1 MLADAA
7 RNLDALASG
16 LAAIGDCDWHSHG
29 AWLAA
34 AAQFSAAPA
43 ARIDDPAIVLHAL
56 AGGLPAPACAT
67 LRDAHLRAVLAA
79 SAPYPS
85 TERLLRKQL
94 RVGYL
99 AGPADDSL
107 QDALLA
113 GLLACHA
120 RESFEPVVYA
130 YAGLDTPLA
139 VACRANA
146 VLLRPIAHLKPHEAQ
161 GLVRVDDIDVLVD
174 LCGLHDRRAAAL
186 LLLRPAR
193 AHVHLATSLSA
204 AAHRAM
210 PWVSLPPISVRPVA
224 DRRAQQASL
233 GLPDRGAILGCLSP
247 AWMIGPETF
256 AAWMEALA
264 ATADSHLLLVN
275 ISGAAQAN
283 LGLAAANANVAP
295 ARLHYA
301 TADSLAQTIAIARL
315 ADVLVEPLH
324 ATDALDAA
332 AAQACA
338 VPLVAPGGA
347 ARENRPGACV
357 LRQAGLGEF
366 AVADRTGYV
375 ARTVELLGNPEALAQ
390 ARARFA
396 NVWRGEPQNRFA
408 EWVRTLE
415 ARLEATYAE
424 RVSLASA
431 NGR

>member
-7 RNLDALASG
+7 RNPDALASG
-16 LAAIGDCDWHSHG
+16 LAAIGDCDWRHQG

-34 AAQFSAAPA
+34 AAQLSSAPA
-43 ARIDDPAIVLHAL
+43 ARLDDPAIVLHAL
-56 AGGLPAPACAT
+56 AGGLPAPACAG
-67 LRDAHLRAVLAA
+67 LLDAHLRAVLAA
-79 SAPYPS
+79 AAPYPS
-85 TERLLRKQL
+85 TERLSRKRL

-99 AGPADDSL
+99 AGAAVDSL

-120 RESFEPVVYA
+120 RERVEPVVYA
-130 YAGLDTPLA
+130 YAGLDTSLA
-139 VACRANA
+139 AACRANE

-174 LCGLHDRRAAAL
+174 LCGLQDRRAGAL

-193 AHVHLATSLSA
+193 VHLHLATPLSA
-204 AAHRAM
+204 AAHRVM
-210 PWVSLPPISVRPVA
+210 PSVSLPPLAIRPVA
-224 DRRAQQASL
+224 DRSAQPASL
-233 GLPDRGAILGCLSP
+233 GLPDRGAILACLGP
-247 AWMIGPETF
+247 AWTIGPDTF

-264 ATADSHLLLVN
+264 ATTDSYLLLVN
-275 ISGAAQAN
+275 ISEAAQAN
-283 LGLAAANANVAP
+283 LELAAANANVAP

-301 TADSLAQTIAIARL
+301 TAVSLAQRLAVARL

-338 VPLVAPGGA
+338 MPLIAPGNT
-347 ARENRPGACV
+347 ARENRPGAYV

-366 AVADRTGYV
+366 AAADRAGYV
-375 ARTVELLGNPEALAQ
+375 ARIVELLGNPEALDQ
-390 ARARFA
+390 ARSRFA
-396 NVWRGEPQNRFA
+396 DVWSGEPQNRFA
-408 EWVRTLE
+408 QWVRTLE
-415 ARLEATYAE
+415 ARLEAAYAE

>member
-16 LAAIGDCDWHSHG
+16 LAAIGDCDWRRHG

-34 AAQFSAAPA
+34 AAQFSAAPS
-43 ARIDDPAIVLHAL
+43 ARIVDAAIVLHAL
-56 AGGLPAPACAT
+56 AGGLPAAGCAT
-67 LRDAHLRAVLAA
+67 LRDAHLRAVLEA

-85 TERLLRKQL
+85 TGRLPRKQL

-99 AGPADDSL
+99 ASRADDSL
-107 QDALLA
+107 QGALLA
-113 GLLACHA
+113 GLLACQA
-120 RESFEPVVYA
+120 RERVEPVVYA
-130 YAGLDTPLA
+130 CAGLDTSLA
-139 VACRANA
+139 ATCEANKA
-146 VLLRPIAHLKPHEAQ
+146 LLRPIAHLKPHEAQ

-193 AHVHLATSLSA
+193 AHVYLATPLSA
-204 AAHRAM
+204 AAHRVM
-210 PWVSLPPISVRPVA
+210 PWVSLPPIAVRPVA
-224 DRRAQQASL
+224 DRRAQLASL
-233 GLPDRGAILGCLSP
+233 GLPDRGAILACLSP
-247 AWMIGPETF
+247 AWMIGPDTF

-275 ISGAAQAN
+275 ISEAAREN

-301 TADSLAQTIAIARL
+301 TAVSLDQRIAIARL

-324 ATDALDAA
+324 ASDALDAA

-338 VPLVAPGGA
+338 MPLVAPGDA
-347 ARENRPGACV
+347 SRENRPGAHV
-357 LRQAGLGEF
+357 LRQAGLGVF
-366 AVADRTGYV
+366 AVADRAGYV
-375 ARTVELLGNPEALAQ
+375 ARTVELLGNPEAMEQ
-390 ARARFA
+390 ARSRFA
-396 NVWRGEPQNRFA
+396 NALRGESQNRFA

-415 ARLEATYAE
+415 ARLEETYAE